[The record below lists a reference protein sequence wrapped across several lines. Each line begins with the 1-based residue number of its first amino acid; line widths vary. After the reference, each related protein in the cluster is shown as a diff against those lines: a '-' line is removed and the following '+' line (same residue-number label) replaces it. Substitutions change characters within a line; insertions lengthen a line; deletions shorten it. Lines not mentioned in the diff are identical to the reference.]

1 MFFILVMLV
10 ILLILAV
17 GFTLT
22 FGTKYYVSMYMFSA
36 LLMMI
41 AAALAEVS
49 SGSLVITVGLL
60 GASVGYMLNAILLL
74 LLYDKDTHDL

>member
-1 MFFILVMLV
+1 MLV
-10 ILLILAV
+10 ILLILAF

-22 FGTKYYVSMYMFSA
+22 FGTKHYVTMYMFSA

-60 GASVGYMLNAILLL
+60 AASLGYMLNAILIL
-74 LLYDKDTHDL
+74 LLYDKDIHDL